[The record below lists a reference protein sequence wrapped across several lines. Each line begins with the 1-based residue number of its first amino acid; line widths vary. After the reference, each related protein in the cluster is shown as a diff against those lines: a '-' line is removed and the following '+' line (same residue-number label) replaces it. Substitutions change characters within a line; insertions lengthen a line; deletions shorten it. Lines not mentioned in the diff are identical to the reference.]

1 MPGCDFFKRRGSG
14 GGGRQACW
22 YCRHL
27 TSDPPTDAEVEEMFL
42 DDLQKRFEEMQG
54 KANWKAVFG
63 EVLEVD
69 GRRLIPVASVQ
80 YGFGMG
86 GGQGPTGRG
95 GPRTRSPQKDGNP
108 SGGGY
113 GGGGGGGVRIEPVAL
128 IDITEGRLRVEPI
141 INVTRLAVI
150 GLIVA
155 GWSVFWIA
163 RHLNKD
169 TGRASATR

>member
-1 MPGCDFFKRRGSG
+1 
-14 GGGRQACW
+14 
-22 YCRHL
+22 
-27 TSDPPTDAEVEEMFL
+27 MFL

-54 KANWKAVFG
+54 KATWKAVFG

-86 GGQGPTGRG
+86 GGQGPAGRG
-95 GPRTRSPQKDGNP
+95 GSRTRSPQKDGNP
-108 SGGGY
+108 SGGGS

-141 INVTRLAVI
+141 INVTRLAGVGPI
-150 GLIVA
+150 LG
-155 GWSVFWIA
+155 
-163 RHLNKD
+163 
-169 TGRASATR
+169 GRAGFLVCPAPHQKYA

>member
-1 MPGCDFFKRRGSG
+1 
-14 GGGRQACW
+14 
-22 YCRHL
+22 
-27 TSDPPTDAEVEEMFL
+27 MFL

-108 SGGGY
+108 SGGGS

-128 IDITEGRLRVEPI
+128 SDITEGRLREETVSH
-141 INVTRLAVI
+141 VTRLAA
-150 GLIVA
+150 GGRVA
-155 GWSVFWIA
+155 GGRVA
-163 RHLNKD
+163 RL
-169 TGRASATR
+169 GSPAP